1 MQQFKLSH
9 IFAIIALLFVLSVER
24 VVGIP
29 IITFLL
35 FYHIFLL
42 QKIIFKGIALSIF
55 ILLLATVY
63 LANPMSIALIVL
75 VGFVYLQFQNA
86 STVQSKSWSYVYV
99 SLVQAAAVAFV
110 SGLVISSSVLA
121 SLCIQVLLIVLLLR
135 RVVFNGISQVFHW
148 QKQVF
153 SKELNE
159 KSI

>member
-1 MQQFKLSH
+1 
-9 IFAIIALLFVLSVER
+9 
-24 VVGIP
+24 
-29 IITFLL
+29 
-35 FYHIFLL
+35 
-42 QKIIFKGIALSIF
+42 
-55 ILLLATVY
+55 
-63 LANPMSIALIVL
+63 

>member
-35 FYHIFLL
+35 FYHIFSL

-75 VGFVYLQFQNA
+75 VGFV
-86 STVQSKSWSYVYV
+86 
-99 SLVQAAAVAFV
+99 
-110 SGLVISSSVLA
+110 
-121 SLCIQVLLIVLLLR
+121 
-135 RVVFNGISQVFHW
+135 
-148 QKQVF
+148 
-153 SKELNE
+153 
-159 KSI
+159 